1 MRQLI
6 TVIVAWATL
15 TAGVSVE
22 PAGTAGRPPVPGV
35 EHGSRIIRDPNGI
48 VRIEAGNRRDLYFLQ
63 GYVHAQDRFFQM
75 DLSRKQAG
83 GTLAELVG
91 PSALSS
97 DVELRTVGI
106 RRAAER
112 SLVVLS
118 SRARAALDAYAD
130 GVNAYLASNPLPPEY
145 AALELTR
152 TDPWTTLDS
161 VAVSK
166 LIAFGRSFDL
176 MDIEL
181 TVTFGAYQ
189 QAGAAAGFDG
199 QKLFFEDLF
208 RSAPFDPA
216 VTIPD
221 SERRVRVPKGRSPH
235 LSGGRRGAGAVLNDA
250 GAGLG
255 RQYLARVRQ
264 LPLVRRYFGHD
275 RPASSNEWAISGRLT
290 TSGFPIVANDP
301 HLALD
306 TPSIFYPISLHAGSI
321 DVAGNSFAGSPFV
334 IVGQNRRIAW
344 GATTNPMDVTD
355 VFQEQIVVDPASPS
369 RLSSVHDGSN
379 EPLVPVPQQFRA
391 NQIGDGAADSIAVV
405 PPGGA
410 IPAVTLVMPRRNNG
424 PIIQLDAAAG
434 TALSVQFTGFAPT
447 RELDAFMRI
456 NEADGLDDF
465 IRGLQSFDVG
475 SQNFAYADIDGNI
488 AYFTSGEMPV
498 REDLQAG
505 LVNGAPP
512 FFIRNG
518 VSGNEWIPLDN
529 PPANQANRYEI
540 LPFEEM
546 PQTVNPRAG
555 FLVNANND
563 PTGATLDNDPLN
575 QERPG
580 GGIFY
585 LSPGYEGLRAGRAT
599 ELIRQKL
606 ERGRLS
612 VKDME
617 QMQADTV
624 MIDASV
630 FVPHILNAFT
640 RARRAGVDPRLAA
653 LGAEAGIA
661 EAVQRMARWDFSTP
675 TGIAE
680 GYDAADDDGVL
691 GPPRRNEVAA
701 SVAATLYSVW
711 RAQFIRNTIDAPL
724 VALGL
729 RDYLT
734 RDFLA
739 ASALRHLL
747 ETFPENRGIGG
758 SGLNFFSVPDLPPTD
773 ENARDRRDIVIL
785 ASLSGALER
794 LAGPAFAAAFNGST
808 NQEDYRWGKL
818 HRIVLRH
825 PLDGPF
831 SIPPAGGAFPGLAP
845 ELPGIAT
852 DGGFQTLDRGDHD
865 VRAETANGFMYIAG
879 ASERSVH
886 VGSPRGMRGVSSLAG
901 GPSGVPGSPF
911 YFSLLPAWLT
921 NESYPLADTRRGY

>member
-6 TVIVAWATL
+6 TVIVAWVTL
-15 TAGVSVE
+15 AASVSVE
-22 PAGTAGRPPVPGV
+22 QADPAGRRPVPGV
-35 EHGSRIIRDPNGI
+35 ERGSRILREANGI
-48 VRIEAGNRRDLYFLQ
+48 ARVEARNRHDLYYLQ

-83 GTLAELVG
+83 GRLAELVG
-91 PSALSS
+91 PSALGS
-97 DVELRTVGI
+97 DVELRTLGI

-112 SLVVLS
+112 SLAALS
-118 SRARAALDAYAD
+118 ARATSALDAYAD
-130 GVNAYLASNPLPPEY
+130 GVNAFLASNRLPPEY

-152 TDPWTTLDS
+152 TEPWTALDS
-161 VAVSK
+161 VSVSK
-166 LIAFGRSFDL
+166 LIAFGLSFDL
-176 MDIEL
+176 MDLEL
-181 TVTFGAYQ
+181 TVTLGAYQ

-199 QKLFFEDLF
+199 QRLFFEDLF

-221 SERRVRVPKGRSPH
+221 AARRVRLPKGRSTH
-235 LSGGRRGAGAVLNDA
+235 LSTGRDLAGHDA
-250 GAGLG
+250 GGLG
-255 RQYLARVRQ
+255 ASLARQYLSRVRQ
-264 LPLVRRYFGHD
+264 LPLVKQYFGHD

-290 TSGFPIVANDP
+290 TSGLPIVANDP

-306 TPSIFYPISLHAGSI
+306 TPSTFYPISLHGGSI
-321 DVAGNSFAGSPFV
+321 DVAGNSFAGTPFV

-344 GATTNPMDVTD
+344 GATTNPLDVTD
-355 VFQEQIVVDPASPS
+355 IFQEQVVVDPASPS
-369 RLSSVHDGSN
+369 QLSIVHDGQN
-379 EPLVPVPQQFRA
+379 EPIVPVPQLFRA
-391 NQIGDGAADSIAVV
+391 NQIGDGAADSIAIV

-410 IPAVTLVMPRRNNG
+410 IPAVTLVVPRRNNG

-434 TALSVQFTGFAPT
+434 SALSVQFTGFAAT
-447 RELDAFMRI
+447 REIDAFMRF

-465 IRGLQSFDVG
+465 VRGLQLFDVG
-475 SQNFAYADIDGNI
+475 SQNFAYGDVDGNI
-488 AYFTSGEMPV
+488 AYFTSGEMPI

-505 LVNGAPP
+505 FVNGAPP

-540 LPFEEM
+540 LPFNEM

-555 FLVNANND
+555 FFVNANND

-575 QERPG
+575 QERPD

-585 LSPGYEGLRAGRAT
+585 LSPGYEGIRAGRAT
-599 ELIRQKL
+599 ALIRQKL

-624 MIDASV
+624 MLDASV

-640 RARRAGVDPRLAA
+640 RAGRRGADPRLAA
-653 LGAEAGIA
+653 LAADPRLV
-661 EAVQRMARWDFSTP
+661 EAVQRLARWDFSTP
-675 TGIAE
+675 TGIPE
-680 GYDAADDDGVL
+680 GYDAADLDGVL
-691 GPPRRNEVAA
+691 GVPRRSEIAA

-729 RDYLT
+729 QDYVT
-734 RDFLA
+734 RDFLTV
-739 ASALRHLL
+739 SALRHLL
-747 ETFPENRGIGG
+747 EAFPEQHGIGG
-758 SGLNFFSVPDLPPTD
+758 SGLNFFNVPGLTPTVQ
-773 ENARDRRDIVIL
+773 NARDRRDIVIL
-785 ASLSGALER
+785 ASLSAGLTR
-794 LAGPAFAAAFNGST
+794 LAGPAFAAAFAGST
-808 NQEDYRWGKL
+808 SLDDYRWGKL
-818 HRIVLRH
+818 HRIVFRH

-831 SIPPAGGAFPGLAP
+831 SIPPAGGAFPGLSP

-852 DGGFQTLDRGDHD
+852 DGGFQTLDRSDHD
-865 VRAETANGFMYIAG
+865 VRAQSANEFMYTNG
-879 ASERSVH
+879 SSQRSVH
-886 VGSPRGMRGVSSLAG
+886 AASRRGMRGVSSLPG

-921 NESYPLADTRRGY
+921 NEAYPLPDTGEAH